1 MHLRLRTARSVFAM
15 QPASDSPS
23 IVDTP
28 PVASASVSLPSVD
41 ELLDETPA
49 AEDTSPVPASSR
61 LPQAAVPPNIMLQS
75 AVMRL
80 VEQKEQ
86 IDQVARNGLLAG
98 LLPPEWSSS
107 PGNELRAFVAS
118 VLPFASD
125 SARGETVA
133 ARVPLKFLLGHSQRW
148 GKADVAEPRSLA
160 AYLASDERA
169 TAGGTDL
176 AEVMLLSPL
185 GVAWTQTGRA
195 RAGFLRAMG
204 VETLAARVTALPYP
218 AAEQL
223 SLYQVH
229 SGGRA
234 QVWCVLDKRR
244 LRALAVPALS
254 LPVLSA
260 YGVEAPQTWPSN
272 WPDPAE
278 VDAEL
283 ALAAAGK
290 SVPEV
295 DLVKLV
301 DKIGRS
307 RASEAWV
314 GASLMQLHTWVP
326 RWRFFLASFIGLPAV
341 LLLLAALALP
351 GSIEAAAVAA
361 ALGFAGGAIAALA
374 APWIYAQRKHLS

>member
-1 MHLRLRTARSVFAM
+1 MQPVSDSNRTAEP
-15 QPASDSPS
+15 PANGP
-23 IVDTP
+23 
-28 PVASASVSLPSVD
+28 AGVSLPSVD
-41 ELLDETPA
+41 ALLDEAPA
-49 AEDTSPVPASSR
+49 VEDASPVLAPSR

-75 AVMRL
+75 AVSRL

-86 IDQVARNGLLAG
+86 IDQLARNGLLAG
-98 LLPPEWSSS
+98 LLPVDWTGAG
-107 PGNELRAFVAS
+107 GNELRAFVAT

-125 SARGETVA
+125 AARGETVS

-160 AYLASDERA
+160 AYLGSDERA
-169 TAGGTDL
+169 SAGGTDL

-204 VETLAARVTALPYP
+204 AESLAARVTALPYP
-218 AAEQL
+218 APEQL
-223 SLYQVH
+223 SLYQVS
-229 SGGRA
+229 SGGRT
-234 QVWCVLDKRR
+234 QIWCVLDKRK
-244 LRALAVPALS
+244 LRALPVPALS

-260 YGVEAPQTWPSN
+260 YGVEAPQAWPSN
-272 WPDPAE
+272 WPDPSE

-283 ALAAAGK
+283 ALAGTGK
-290 SVPEV
+290 SAPEV

-301 DKIGRS
+301 DKLTRS
-307 RASEAWV
+307 RAGEAWT

-326 RWRFFLASFIGLPAV
+326 RWRFFLVAFIGLPAT

-351 GSIEAAAVAA
+351 GRIEAVAVAA